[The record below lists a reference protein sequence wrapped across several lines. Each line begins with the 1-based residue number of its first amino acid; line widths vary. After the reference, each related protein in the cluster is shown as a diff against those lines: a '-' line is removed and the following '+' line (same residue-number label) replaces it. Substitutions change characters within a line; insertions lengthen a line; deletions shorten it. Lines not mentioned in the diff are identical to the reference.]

1 MDRGKNQ
8 TAKDRLDEIAGE
20 ARDAAQIFGDCL
32 YNFRMEQKSR
42 AASGAFAFIFLMG
55 IVSLFS
61 DMTHEG
67 ARSVLGEYLNLAG
80 ASAATIGFVSGIGE
94 LCGYSLRLLS
104 GFIADKTK
112 KYWTLVIAGYAL
124 QVLAIPALA
133 LVPQNGWV
141 VACALVVLERIGKAV
156 KKPAKNTLV
165 SFAASEIGTGK
176 GFAFQEFLDQLGA
189 FLGPVI
195 LFVISLVKGTS
206 ELFSTYR
213 ICFAFLGIPALIT
226 IALTIFAKIKY
237 PNPETF
243 EKAEEEKTQF
253 KFQKSFAFYMI
264 AICLF
269 AFGFADFTLITL
281 HAAKAQAFPAQT
293 LSLLYA
299 AAMAV
304 DAFAALFFGWLF
316 DKIGIKALVFST
328 LASAFFSAFVFLSA
342 SPIMIGIGIVLWG
355 IGMGAQESIMKAAV
369 SAIIPKSMRSSGF
382 GIFETGFGVAWFLGS
397 WLLGALYDR
406 NVFALV
412 AVSTLAQIFAI
423 VFYLISAKVKESEFK
438 ARKESFRP

>member
-1 MDRGKNQ
+1 MIEESKKNHSC
-8 TAKDRLDEIAGE
+8 KK
-20 ARDAAQIFGDCL
+20 QI
-32 YNFRMEQKSR
+32 
-42 AASGAFAFIFLMG
+42 SGAMAFIVLMG

-67 ARSVLGEYLNLAG
+67 ARSILGEYLNLAG
-80 ASAATIGFVSGIGE
+80 ASAATIGFVSGFGE

-112 KYWTLVIAGYAL
+112 KYWTLVIVGYTL

-133 LVPQNGWV
+133 LIPENGWII
-141 VACALVVLERIGKAV
+141 ACGLIIMERIGKAV

-165 SFAASEIGTGK
+165 SFAASEVGTGK

-195 LFVISLVKGTS
+195 LFVIAAVKGTGS
-206 ELFSTYR
+206 LFSTYR
-213 ICFAFLGIPALIT
+213 ICFAILGIPALIT
-226 IALTIFAKIKY
+226 IALVVFSWIRY
-237 PNPETF
+237 PNPEMF
-243 EKAEEEKTQF
+243 EKTKEESEEFRIK
-253 KFQKSFAFYMI
+253 KSFLYYMI

-281 HAAKAQAFPAQT
+281 HAAKMQAFSDQA

-316 DKIGIKALVFST
+316 DRIGLKALIAST
-328 LASAFFSAFVFLSA
+328 ICSAFFSCFIFITG
-342 SPIMIGIGIVLWG
+342 SPILICIGIILWG

-369 SAIIPKSMRSSGF
+369 SKIIPRTMRSTGF
-382 GIFETGFGVAWFLGS
+382 GIFETGFGIAWFLGS
-397 WLLGALYDR
+397 WILGALYDLKPLS
-406 NVFALV
+406 LV
-412 AVSTLAQIFAI
+412 VVSVTAQLMAV
-423 VFYLISAKVKESEFK
+423 VFYVICITRQKEE
-438 ARKESFRP
+438 

>member
-1 MDRGKNQ
+1 M
-8 TAKDRLDEIAGE
+8 
-20 ARDAAQIFGDCL
+20 
-32 YNFRMEQKSR
+32 
-42 AASGAFAFIFLMG
+42 AFIVLMG

-67 ARSVLGEYLNLAG
+67 ARSILGEYLNLAG
-80 ASAATIGFVSGIGE
+80 ASAATIGFVSGFGE

-112 KYWTLVIAGYAL
+112 KYWTLVIVGYTL

-133 LVPQNGWV
+133 LIPENGWII
-141 VACALVVLERIGKAV
+141 ACGLIIMERIGKAV

-165 SFAASEIGTGK
+165 SFAASEVGTGK

-195 LFVISLVKGTS
+195 LFVIAAVKGTGS
-206 ELFSTYR
+206 LFSTYR
-213 ICFAFLGIPALIT
+213 VCFAILGIPALIT
-226 IALTIFAKIKY
+226 IALVVFSWIRY
-237 PNPETF
+237 PNPEMF
-243 EKAEEEKTQF
+243 EKTKEESEEFHLK
-253 KFQKSFAFYMI
+253 KSFLYYMI

-281 HAAKAQAFPAQT
+281 HAANTQAFPDST

-316 DKIGIKALVFST
+316 DRIGLKALIAST
-328 LASAFFSAFVFLSA
+328 ICSAFFSCFIFITGN
-342 SPIMIGIGIVLWG
+342 PILIGIGIILWG

-369 SAIIPKSMRSSGF
+369 SKIIPRTMRSTGF
-382 GIFETGFGVAWFLGS
+382 GIFETGFGIAWFLGS
-397 WLLGALYDR
+397 WMLGALYDFKP
-406 NVFALV
+406 VSLV
-412 AVSTLAQIFAI
+412 AVSVTAQLMA
-423 VFYLISAKVKESEFK
+423 VLFYVICIKRQKKE
-438 ARKESFRP
+438 

>member
-1 MDRGKNQ
+1 MKSGDEKMKKNDGKKVNLV
-8 TAKDRLDEIAGE
+8 K
-20 ARDAAQIFGDCL
+20 
-32 YNFRMEQKSR
+32 
-42 AASGAFAFIFLMG
+42 GAMAFITLMG

-112 KYWTLVIAGYAL
+112 KYWTLVIVGYTV

-133 LVPQNGWV
+133 LVPENGWV
-141 VACALVVLERIGKAV
+141 IACGLVILERIGKAI

-176 GFAFQEFLDQLGA
+176 GFAYQEFLDQLGA
-189 FLGPVI
+189 FLGPVM
-195 LFVISLVKGTS
+195 LFVISTVKGTS
-206 ELFSTYR
+206 NLFSTYR
-213 ICFAFLGIPALIT
+213 VCFAVLGIPALIT
-226 IALTIFAKIKY
+226 ILLVVFSKIKY
-237 PNPETF
+237 PNPEMF
-243 EKAEEEKTQF
+243 EKADDTPKTFHF
-253 KFQKSFAFYMI
+253 KKSFVLYMI

-281 HAAKAQAFPAQT
+281 HAANMKAFPDST

-304 DAFAALFFGWLF
+304 DAVAALFFGWLF
-316 DKIGIKALVFST
+316 DKIGLKALVISTACSSVFSC
-328 LASAFFSAFVFLSA
+328 FIFLTK
-342 SPIMIGIGIVLWG
+342 SPWMMGVGIVLWG

-369 SAIIPKSMRSSGF
+369 SEIIPKSMRSSGF
-382 GIFETGFGVAWFLGS
+382 GIFETGFGIAWFLGS
-397 WLLGALYDR
+397 WLLGALYDI
-406 NVFALV
+406 NPTYLV
-412 AVSTLAQIFAI
+412 AVSVLSQILAI
-423 VFYLISAKVKESEFK
+423 VFYFICIK
-438 ARKESFRP
+438 RKKTEEEEPNRDELTAS

>member
-1 MDRGKNQ
+1 MSEKN
-8 TAKDRLDEIAGE
+8 KKRI
-20 ARDAAQIFGDCL
+20 
-32 YNFRMEQKSR
+32 
-42 AASGAFAFIFLMG
+42 SGALAFITLMG

-67 ARSVLGEYLNLAG
+67 ARSVLGEYLNLTG
-80 ASAATIGFVSGIGE
+80 ASAATIGFVSGVGE

-133 LVPQNGWV
+133 LIPENGWV
-141 VACALVVLERIGKAV
+141 IACGLVILERIGKAI

-165 SFAASEIGTGK
+165 SFAASEVGTGK
-176 GFAFQEFLDQLGA
+176 GFAYQEFLDQLGA
-189 FLGPVI
+189 FLGPVL
-195 LFVISLVKGTS
+195 LFVISLIKGTGN
-206 ELFSTYR
+206 LFSTYR

-226 IALTIFAKIKY
+226 IALVVFSKVKY
-237 PNPETF
+237 PNPEIF
-243 EKAEEEKTQF
+243 EKEKEEKKEF
-253 KFQKSFAFYMI
+253 HFQKSFVYYMI

-281 HAAKAQAFPAQT
+281 HAAKMQVFPEAT

-316 DKIGIKALVFST
+316 DRIGLKALILST
-328 LASAFFSAFVFLSA
+328 LCSAFFSCFIFLSGN
-342 SPIMIGIGIVLWG
+342 PWMIGVGIILWG
-355 IGMGAQESIMKAAV
+355 VGMGAQERIMKAAV
-369 SAIIPKSMRSSGF
+369 SKIIPKSMRSSGF
-382 GIFETGFGVAWFLGS
+382 GILETGFGIAWFLGS
-397 WLLGALYDR
+397 SLLGALYDV
-406 NVFALV
+406 NPVYLVIVSV
-412 AVSTLAQIFAI
+412 AVQILAI
-423 VFYLISAKVKESEFK
+423 VFYMICIRRSEWEK
-438 ARKESFRP
+438 M

>member
-1 MDRGKNQ
+1 MKKERKE
-8 TAKDRLDEIAGE
+8 LAG
-20 ARDAAQIFGDCL
+20 
-32 YNFRMEQKSR
+32 
-42 AASGAFAFIFLMG
+42 GALAFITLMG

-67 ARSVLGEYLNLAG
+67 ARSILGEYLNLAG

-104 GFIADKTK
+104 GFVADRTK

-133 LVPQNGWV
+133 LVPRNGWA
-141 VACALVVLERIGKAV
+141 VACALVIAERVGKAI

-165 SFAASEIGTGK
+165 SFAASEVGTGK
-176 GFAFQEFLDQLGA
+176 GFAYLEFLDQLGA

-195 LFVISLVKGTS
+195 LFVIAAAGKSGD
-206 ELFSTYR
+206 LFTTYR
-213 ICFAFLGIPALIT
+213 TSFAILGVPALIT
-226 IALTIFAKIKY
+226 LGLVLFSRLRY
-237 PNPETF
+237 PRPEMF
-243 EKAEEEKTQF
+243 EKAAEEKTEF
-253 KFQKSFAFYMI
+253 RVRKSFVYYMI

-269 AFGFADFTLITL
+269 AFGFADFPLITL
-281 HAAKAQAFPAQT
+281 HAAKTQAFPEAT

-299 AAMAV
+299 GAMAA

-316 DKIGIKALVFST
+316 DRIGLRALTVST
-328 LASAFFSAFVFLSA
+328 ALSAFFSCFVFLTGD
-342 SPIMIGIGIVLWG
+342 PRLIGVGILLWG

-369 SAIIPKSMRSSGF
+369 SRIVPKSMRSTGF
-382 GIFETGFGVAWFLGS
+382 GIFETGFGIAWFLGS

-406 NVFALV
+406 SPALLA
-412 AVSTLAQIFAI
+412 AVSVAGQLLAIA
-423 VFYLISAKVKESEFK
+423 FYLLCIRRQKREEGG
-438 ARKESFRP
+438 E